1 MRLRQAIEGTEAM
14 MKSLQQQIACRRRI
28 RAVSGAL
35 LLASVWLAGPVH
47 AEKGFNPAQA
57 ALDTDN
63 SGALSPSEAP
73 AIIQPYFA
81 AADADKSGALSPREL
96 HELLAQL
103 RAPRIPD
110 GQTPPPAPDLVPAG
124 EAIAWSDIDAY
135 MARMTQD
142 LPLEGASIIVMKN
155 GRIVHEQ
162 TFGLYDSTTQIPIA
176 SATKW
181 LNAALIMT
189 LVDEGKLS
197 LDAPISTYLDW
208 ADAEKGTAT
217 LRQMLSHTG
226 GFGPG
231 HLADQPRSLS
241 LEASARD
248 AFSRPPVGP
257 PGAQFR
263 YGGVGMQ
270 IAAYIAEKVS
280 GQPYAELFEQRLAG
294 PLGMSDTYIG
304 FAQRREPRASITNP
318 IAAAGG
324 YSTAADYARFLEM
337 LSGGG
342 EFRGRRILSQ
352 AAISEMFRDYTGRSA
367 RLGQATSVGDAGG
380 YGIGAWCNRIE
391 ADRRC
396 SAVQSGGAFGTS
408 PTVLVDD
415 KIAILLMVKDRMPLV
430 RDHWQRITTAVLA
443 LLE

>member
-1 MRLRQAIEGTEAM
+1 MLRVPG
-14 MKSLQQQIACRRRI
+14 S
-28 RAVSGAL
+28 L
-35 LLASVWLAGPVH
+35 LLASAWLASPVQ

-57 ALDTDN
+57 ALDKDS

-73 AIIQPYFA
+73 AIIQPFFA
-81 AADADKSGALSPREL
+81 AADADQSGALSPAEL

-103 RAPRIPD
+103 RAPRLPD

-124 EAIAWSDIDAY
+124 AAIAWSDVDAY
-135 MARMTQD
+135 LARMTKD
-142 LPLEGASIIVMKN
+142 LPLEGASLIVMKN
-155 GRIVHEQ
+155 GQIIHEQ
-162 TFGLYDSTTQIPIA
+162 SFGLYDAHTQIPIA

-208 ADAEKGTAT
+208 ADAEKGRAT

-226 GFGPG
+226 GFGQD
-231 HLADQPRSLS
+231 HLAAQPRSFS
-241 LEASARD
+241 LEASARE

-257 PGAQFR
+257 PGVQFR

-280 GQPYAELFEQRLAG
+280 GQPYAELFEQRLAA
-294 PLGMSDTYIG
+294 PLGMTDTYIG

-324 YSTAADYARFLEM
+324 YSTAADYSRFLEM

-342 EFRGRRILSQ
+342 DFRGRRILSQ
-352 AAISEMFRDYTGRSA
+352 TAISEMFRDYTGRSA
-367 RLGQATSVGDAGG
+367 RLGQATGVGEASG
-380 YGIGAWCNRIE
+380 YGLGAWCDRIA
-391 ADRRC
+391 ADKGC
-396 SAVQSGGAFGTS
+396 SVVQSGGAFGTS
-408 PTVLVDD
+408 PTVMVEE
-415 KIAILLMVKDRMPLV
+415 KVAVLLMVKDRMPLV
-430 RDHWQRITTAVLA
+430 RDHWRRITDAVLT
-443 LLE
+443 LLR